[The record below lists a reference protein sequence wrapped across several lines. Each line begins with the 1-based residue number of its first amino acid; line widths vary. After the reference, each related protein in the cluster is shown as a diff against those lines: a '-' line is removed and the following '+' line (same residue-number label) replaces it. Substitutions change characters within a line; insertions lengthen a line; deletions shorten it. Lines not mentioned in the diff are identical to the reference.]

1 MKEFNSAS
9 MNDHE
14 EQFARAFIVP
24 EKRERY
30 LSLLQSKRGRRKL
43 VAGFH
48 HCHDLDDRFARLIPS
63 DQQSAGSIEQIL
75 KKHGA
80 PEVCYVMAD
89 DENIDGTE
97 MNLTD
102 ALSQVVGMDAG
113 ALISCIPGKLAY
125 FEMEGLGKRYLLIR
139 GGSNDTSNR

>member
-1 MKEFNSAS
+1 
-9 MNDHE
+9 
-14 EQFARAFIVP
+14 
-24 EKRERY
+24 
-30 LSLLQSKRGRRKL
+30 
-43 VAGFH
+43 
-48 HCHDLDDRFARLIPS
+48 
-63 DQQSAGSIEQIL
+63 
-75 KKHGA
+75 
-80 PEVCYVMAD
+80 MAD